1 MVWPDALWATLK
13 KYNVRRKLVHTIEQL
28 YANARSAV
36 LVHGKIGERFHT
48 SVGVRQGCL
57 LPPTLFNIFLE
68 RILTDALEYHNE
80 TVNIGG
86 RTITKIRFTDN
97 IDGLAGEEEELVN
110 LVNRPDGAARYGMGI
125 RAEKNKI
132 MTNSSNTITGP
143 FHLPV
148 CM

>member
-1 MVWPDALWATLK
+1 MVWPGALWATLK

-28 YANARSAV
+28 NAKARSAV
-36 LVHGKIGERFHT
+36 LGHGKIGERFNT

-68 RILTDALEYHNE
+68 RILTDALEDHND

-86 RTITKIRFTDN
+86 RTITNLRFTDD
-97 IDGLAGEEEELVN
+97 IDGLGGEEEEPVN
-110 LVNRPDGAARYGMGI
+110 LVKRPDGTARYGMGI
-125 RAEKNKI
+125 RAENKI